1 MDEIRYAGIPASE
14 VIAFTEAIN
23 YLDLVES
30 RMFGDAVNASI
41 VRNVKAASLKGQA
54 VSIRGLARV
63 IGMQPSTIRR
73 RIANLV
79 AQDWLIHDD
88 KGRPHIA
95 NPIKFQNEPA
105 KFDLEP
111 PALDQ
116 HHRNTKSGG
125 GRRHTRRVAVGHLAA
140 TQNDV
145 AILIA

>member
-73 RIANLV
+73 RIAHLV
-79 AQDWLIHDD
+79 EQDWLVHDD
-88 KGRPHIA
+88 KGLRYSPTAFERGAPEARKALLRFASTLKRLGWGDFRP
-95 NPIKFQNEPA
+95 
-105 KFDLEP
+105 P
-111 PALDQ
+111 P
-116 HHRNTKSGG
+116 
-125 GRRHTRRVAVGHLAA
+125 
-140 TQNDV
+140 
-145 AILIA
+145 